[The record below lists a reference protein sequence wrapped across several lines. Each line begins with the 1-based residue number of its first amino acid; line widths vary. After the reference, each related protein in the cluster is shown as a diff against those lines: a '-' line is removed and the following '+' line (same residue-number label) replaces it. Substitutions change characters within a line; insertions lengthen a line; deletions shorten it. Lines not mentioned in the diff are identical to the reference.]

1 MERGAISRV
10 QLDRGY
16 GRLVRLQF
24 GGAEISF
31 NAEDLVGCSFDQL
44 RVGYPVD
51 FELSVDLRRGPR
63 ARYVRVVEE

>member
-1 MERGAISRV
+1 MERGAISWV

-24 GGAEISF
+24 GGAEIGF
-31 NAEDLVGCSFDQL
+31 NAEDLVGCSLEQL

-51 FELSVDLRRGPR
+51 FEMAVDLRRGLR